1 MTKTLLPTISDEMSS
16 EDMKSA
22 KLHFEGLGFSMPG
35 WAKASRERKVAW
47 LRKTLTEA
55 SDMWVKHP
63 ADPEVAARTLAIS
76 DAMAT
81 AQHETY
87 VIEESQHL
95 KTIVEKVERSGSV
108 RSLGK
113 KLMDFTAAVV
123 NFVVGSQTSPDTSI
137 PLLGRLMV
145 NAKMNFASGL
155 KRGEPSP
162 ANLRAAKRLADH
174 RRETAYRLA
183 NVTED
188 SAEDFWK
195 PVSRQNARYMQR
207 IAAKMDRTE
216 RKEEA
221 MASRA
226 LGGAAAVV

>member
-16 EDMKSA
+16 EDMKTA

-35 WAKASRERKVAW
+35 WPKASRDRKLAW
-47 LRKTLTEA
+47 LRKTFADA
-55 SDMWVKHP
+55 SAMWAKVP
-63 ADPEVAARTLAIS
+63 ADPEVAERISTIS

-81 AQHETY
+81 ARHETMGADA
-87 VIEESQHL
+87 VLPDGTPLDL
-95 KTIVEKVERSGSV
+95 KTVETNARG
-108 RSLGK
+108 LGRK
-113 KLMDFTAAVV
+113 MMDFTAAVIK
-123 NFVVGSQTSPDTSI
+123 FVRGDQTTPDTSI

-155 KRGEPSP
+155 KRKGPSP
-162 ANLRAAKRLADH
+162 ANLRAAKRLEEH
-174 RRETAYRLA
+174 RAQTTYRLA
-183 NVTED
+183 LVPEE
-188 SAEDFWK
+188 SEEEFWQ

-207 IAAKMDRTE
+207 IARKMDRTE

-226 LGGAAAVV
+226 LGGSAAVV

>member
-1 MTKTLLPTISDEMSS
+1 MTKTLLPNISDEMSS
-16 EDMKSA
+16 EDMKAA

-47 LRKTLTEA
+47 LRKTLTDA
-55 SDMWVKHP
+55 GDVWAKPP
-63 ADPEVAARTLAIS
+63 ADPEAAGLVGTIS

-87 VIEESQHL
+87 VIEESHHL
-95 KTIVEKVERSGSV
+95 KTIVEKVERPGV
-108 RSLGK
+108 ARSLGK
-113 KLMDFTAAVV
+113 KLMDFTTAVV
-123 NFVVGSQTSPDTSI
+123 NFVIGSQTSPDTSI

-183 NVTED
+183 LVPEE
-188 SAEDFWK
+188 SEEDFWK

-207 IAAKMDRTE
+207 IAKKMDRTE